1 MDSMRVDLDQFEALY
16 WRAVDPK
23 IGRHRFGEVIS
34 EVLFVLPAL
43 VAELRAAREVVEAVR
58 AANLNPLAGGPRGW
72 VTVERAVIAYDQAA
86 GS

>member
-1 MDSMRVDLDQFEALY
+1 MDVVRVDLDQFEALY

-34 EVLFVLPAL
+34 EVLFVLPGL
-43 VAELRAAREVVEAVR
+43 VTELRAAREVVEAARRHECNAEYQATVW
-58 AANLNPLAGGPRGW
+58 AAI
-72 VTVERAVIAYDQAA
+72 VFYDQAA